1 MQFAVFARFGNQRY
15 LEIFEGMKRGLKPL
29 LSLLLLLAVLCVST
43 AAAQEDLYKR
53 YANRTDI
60 RVASVT
66 NFALDS
72 AITADVTL
80 LEAVDDEGWQWMC
93 KEFSLAQ
100 PTKEQQEH
108 MDEGWDVVMFAQRSR
123 LNPALP
129 AEVKDEKIDHS
140 SSCYVGVSYLS
151 RTIYI
156 FCCTTDRQSDVVVNY
171 LIEKMRK
178 SMRP

>member
-1 MQFAVFARFGNQRY
+1 MNAKVLSY
-15 LEIFEGMKRGLKPL
+15 LNGLL
-29 LSLLLLLAVLCVST
+29 LVLLLAVT
-43 AAAQEDLYKR
+43 ADAAAQEDLYKR

-66 NFALDS
+66 NFELDS

-80 LEAVDDEGWQWMC
+80 LEAVDDEGWEWMC
-93 KEFSLAQ
+93 KEFSLSQ
-100 PTKEQQEH
+100 PSPEQQQQ
-108 MDEGWDVVMFAQRSR
+108 MNEGWDVVMFAQRSR
-123 LNPALP
+123 QNPALP
-129 AEVKDEKIDHS
+129 AAVENERIDHS

-156 FCCTTDRQSDVVVNY
+156 FCCSTDRQSDVVVNY

-178 SMRP
+178 SLRH